1 MFDPRSIGMQR
12 WRALINGVVIGLG
25 VGSIITGQPLGI
37 LFIAVGAGMEYWHRK
52 RLNRDR

>member
-25 VGSIITGQPLGI
+25 VGSIITGQPLGV
-37 LFIAVGAGMEYWHRK
+37 LFIPVGAGMEYWHRK